1 MPVSDNDISYM
12 LHSYQQVDA
21 AVDQVAV
28 NTAAITDLQTSK
40 ADASALIAATNKL
53 TAALADI
60 IDSTGAKNRLSVNS
74 GTTGSGNGYFVQELP
89 IALAPGDYVWKMT
102 RTGDTSTSFV
112 VRAADDT
119 ELARIT
125 RGAGVTDIVSEFS
138 ISGTAAKVSIYV
150 GYSVT
155 ITDAMICSKAAY
167 EISSAFVPYAPTNAE
182 LYAMILASSAASVN
196 SLRQTAQLTTT
207 PNDSNTE
214 TEGETK

>member
-1 MPVSDNDISYM
+1 MPVSENDISYM
-12 LHSYQQVDA
+12 LHSYQEIDA

-28 NTAAITDLQTSK
+28 NAAAITELQTSK

-60 IDSTGAKNRLSVNS
+60 IDRTGAKNRLSVNS
-74 GTTGSGNGYFVQELP
+74 GTTGSGNGYFVQDLP
-89 IALAPGDYVWKMT
+89 ITLEPGDYVLKMT

-112 VRAADDT
+112 VKAADDT

-167 EISSAFVPYAPTNAE
+167 EISPAYVPYVPTNAE
-182 LYAMILASSAASVN
+182 LYAMLN
-196 SLRQTAQLTTT
+196 Q
-207 PNDSNTE
+207 
-214 TEGETK
+214 

>member
-1 MPVSDNDISYM
+1 MPASENEISYM
-12 LHSYQQVDA
+12 LHSYQEIDA

-28 NTAAITDLQTSK
+28 NTAAIAELQTSK
-40 ADASALIAATNKL
+40 ADASALIAATEKL
-53 TAALADI
+53 TAALADVLDI
-60 IDSTGAKNRLSVNS
+60 TGAKNRLSVNS

-89 IALAPGDYVWKMT
+89 ITLEPGEYVWKMT

-150 GYSVT
+150 GYSTTV
-155 ITDAMICSKAAY
+155 TDAMICSKGEY
-167 EISSAFVPYAPTNAE
+167 EISPAFVPYAPTNAE
-182 LYAMILASSAASVN
+182 LYAMILAGSTASVN
-196 SLRQTAQLTTT
+196 SLRQTTQLTAT
-207 PNDSNTE
+207 PNDTE
-214 TEGETK
+214 AEGETK

>member
-1 MPVSDNDISYM
+1 MPVSDNEISFM

-21 AVDQVAV
+21 AVDQVEV

-40 ADASALIAATNKL
+40 ADASALIAATNRL

-60 IDSTGAKNRLSVNS
+60 LDSTGAKNRLSVNS
-74 GTTGSGNGYFVQELP
+74 GTTGSGNGYFVQDLP
-89 IALAPGDYVWKMT
+89 ITLEPGDYVWKMT

-138 ISGTAAKVSIYV
+138 ISGKAAKVSIYV

-155 ITDAMICSKAAY
+155 ITDAMICSAAAY
-167 EISSAFVPYAPTNAE
+167 AVSNAYAPYAPTNAE
-182 LYAMILASSAASVN
+182 LYAMILAGSAVSAN
-196 SLRQTAQLTTT
+196 SLRQTAQLTAT
-207 PNDSNTE
+207 PNDTG